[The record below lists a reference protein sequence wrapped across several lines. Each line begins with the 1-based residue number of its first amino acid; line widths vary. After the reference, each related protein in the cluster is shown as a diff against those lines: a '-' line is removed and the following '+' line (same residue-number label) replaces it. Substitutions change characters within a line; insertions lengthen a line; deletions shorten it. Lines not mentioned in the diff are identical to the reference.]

1 MPAFHQ
7 KENRAQHFWILAQ
20 MKNGWSFAK
29 MRMHHLEDSKF
40 TCHVVGFGRDG
51 TNRGAPEYVLAAVS
65 IHPQQIRQ
73 VRVSARKLFDGDA
86 AFCPFDFSEQPI
98 GEGS

>member
-1 MPAFHQ
+1 
-7 KENRAQHFWILAQ
+7 
-20 MKNGWSFAK
+20 
-29 MRMHHLEDSKF
+29 MHHLEDSKF

-51 TNRGAPEYVLAAVS
+51 TNRGTPEYVLAAIS

-73 VRVSARKLFDGDA
+73 VRVSARKLFDCDA
-86 AFCPFDFSEQPI
+86 AFRTFDFSKQPI